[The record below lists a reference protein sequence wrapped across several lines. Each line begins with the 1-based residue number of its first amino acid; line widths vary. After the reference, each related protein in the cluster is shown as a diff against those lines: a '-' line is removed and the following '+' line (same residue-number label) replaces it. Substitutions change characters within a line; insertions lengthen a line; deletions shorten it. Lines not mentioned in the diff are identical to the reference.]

1 MAPVSVKANNDVVRF
16 VMDHPAFAAELA
28 DQLQHL
34 NAEIQWEAGT
44 DVITIVQKSAEIFVP
59 RWSEEC
65 QSSVKKF
72 FKRFRKESYR
82 VQKDIQDSIC
92 NKLEEIKNSISSS
105 EADCW
110 LASNNGMLVLVSLNT
125 NFVSVS
131 KTVKD
136 FLEEARVESKKLKQ
150 IVTCVEVSSDHIDY
164 LEHVQFLDTVKQSH
178 QGIVEATITETRN
191 EIRFVGTDE
200 AISDAKQQY
209 EDLVKELN
217 IIRLQLPTEV
227 TKFISKEAGL
237 QFIDQCLD
245 DHEIVYVI
253 VMEGKSSVKV
263 ISQSPKKC
271 NEVKECL
278 CNNVCEAT
286 IPLTSKDEHV
296 LTSKKWE
303 EIFKTIQSEQLVG
316 CQLVS
321 GVCAA
326 QVVTW
331 CYIKLH
337 GATHLV
343 EKYKKQVTGFIKS
356 QEITSSRMYLS
367 SGVARFIQEK
377 SSSQIE
383 KIKTDLKEEHV
394 EIEMKRIDPFQCI
407 LKGTKEGI
415 RESEKRVLALSREI
429 TSRSIKYSSVG
440 VANLLFSEDG
450 QLNIKGIEAGTNTI
464 IEVCKGL
471 TTMKKESSHAEV
483 EAMRVER
490 AQGKKLVTVAP
501 TDPFDQCNFTTS
513 KGLNVSWKY
522 GNIAEQRVSKLFNIN
537 FFANFQY
544 FL

>member
-1 MAPVSVKANNDVVRF
+1 
-16 VMDHPAFAAELA
+16 MDHPAFVGELA

-34 NAEIQWEAGT
+34 NAEIQWEAGA

-65 QSSVKKF
+65 KSSVKKF

-92 NKLEEIKNSISSS
+92 NKLEEIKNSVSSS

-110 LASNNGMLVLVSLNT
+110 LASDNGMLVLVSLNT

-136 FLEEARVESKKLKQ
+136 FLEDARVESKKLKQ
-150 IVTCVEVSSDHIDY
+150 IVKCVGVSSDHIDY
-164 LEHVQFLDTVKQSH
+164 LERVQFLDTVKQSH

-191 EIRFVGTDE
+191 EMRFVGTDE
-200 AISDAKQQY
+200 AVLYAKQQY
-209 EDLVKELN
+209 DDLVKELN
-217 IIRLQLPTEV
+217 VIRLQLPTEV
-227 TKFISKEAGL
+227 IKFISKEAGL

-271 NEVKECL
+271 TEVKECL

-286 IPLTSKDEHV
+286 IPLAAKDEHV

-303 EIFKTIQSEQLVG
+303 EILKTIHSEQLVD
-316 CQLVS
+316 C
-321 GVCAA
+321 
-326 QVVTW
+326 QVVTRV
-331 CYIKLH
+331 YATLQDIKLH
-337 GATHLV
+337 GAARLV
-343 EKYKKQVTGFIKS
+343 KKYEKQVTDFIKS
-356 QEITSSRMYLS
+356 QEITSRRMCLP

-383 KIKTDLKEEHV
+383 RIKTDLKEEHV
-394 EIEMKRIDPFQCI
+394 EIEMKRIGPFLCI

-415 RESEKRVLALSREI
+415 RESEKRINALSREI

-440 VANLLFSEDG
+440 VGNLLFSEDG

-483 EAMRVER
+483 EAMRVEK

-513 KGLNVSWKY
+513 EGLNVSWKY
-522 GNIAEQRVSKLFNIN
+522 GNIAEQRVS
-537 FFANFQY
+537 
-544 FL
+544 